1 MAASNVSL
9 SLSRREAASPR
20 RETLYLTLMRAEWG
34 LWLLVAAL
42 LGLFILWPV
51 GSVFFESFFREGH
64 FSLRAYEGLFTK
76 NIRLVTDSFSLA
88 LSVTL
93 VTIPLSVLI
102 ALRLVY
108 GPARGR
114 PLIVGALALS
124 TISPPFLC
132 SMAYLMLFGRRGLV
146 TWRLLGIEWNPYGF
160 HGVLMMEAAGLIG
173 LTALLAAASL
183 DHVDGTLENVSLNLG
198 GSPLR
203 TLVHISLPLALPGIG
218 AAALVAFVRS
228 LSDFGTPLFVGGRF
242 QVLASRAYNTL
253 IGVGDFPLAC
263 AMNVLLVFPALL
275 ILFLRSPRKRDTALS
290 SLTQPRSLR
299 LPRWFLA
306 LPGAVAWVF
315 VAVQVLVYGL
325 IFLGSVTRTW
335 GVDFSLTSR
344 HLAGILN
351 FRMDS
356 LVRSLLCSLAA
367 ALGGCLLSAV
377 IVLLMPGAPRLVR
390 RGVQTVA
397 DVPYLMPGTFL
408 GVGYLL
414 TFSRLPLELSA
425 GFLIAMSC
433 LFRQLSPSL
442 RAAEAGLAQMDPS
455 LRDVVRD
462 LGGGPLKVLRDLLLP
477 LLSPFL
483 RLGFLNAFSAAM
495 TTTGPIIFLVSPYAR
510 VASIEL
516 FESINEG
523 DFGAASAMGSLLIV
537 IVAAVNGLAWR
548 MGRK

>member
-1 MAASNVSL
+1 MSFAGVEGA
-9 SLSRREAASPR
+9 
-20 RETLYLTLMRAEWG
+20 
-34 LWLLVAAL
+34 LWLLVAVSL
-42 LGLFILWPV
+42 CLFIVWPV
-51 GSVFFESFFREGH
+51 SSVFIESFLEDGH
-64 FSLRAYEGLFTK
+64 LSLRAYEGLFTK
-76 NIRLVTDSFSLA
+76 NIRLVLDSFSLA
-88 LSVTL
+88 LGVTL
-93 VTIPLSVLI
+93 LTLSLSILI
-102 ALRLVY
+102 ALRLTY
-108 GPARGR
+108 GSPRGR
-114 PLIVGALALS
+114 SLIVGALALS

-132 SMAYLMLFGRRGLV
+132 SMAYLMLFGRRGLI
-146 TWRLLGIEWNPYGF
+146 TWRLFGIEWNPYGF
-160 HGVLMMEAAGLIG
+160 HGVLMMEAAGLVG
-173 LTALLAAASL
+173 LTALLTAASL
-183 DHVDGTLENVSLNLG
+183 DRVDSTLENVSLDLG

-203 TLVHISLPLALPGIG
+203 TLMRISLPLALPGIG

-253 IGVGDFPLAC
+253 IGLGDFPLAC
-263 AMNVLLVFPALL
+263 AMNVLLVLPALL
-275 ILFLRSPRKRDTALS
+275 FLFLRSSPKGDAALS
-290 SLTQPRSLR
+290 GLSQPRSLR
-299 LPRWFLA
+299 LPGWFLSI
-306 LPGAVAWVF
+306 PGFVTWAF

-325 IFLGSVTRTW
+325 IFLGSVTQTW
-335 GVDFSLTSR
+335 GADFSLTSR

-351 FRMDS
+351 FRTDS
-356 LVRSLLCSLAA
+356 LIRSLLCSLAA

-377 IVLLMPGAPRLVR
+377 IVLLMPGIPHPIR
-390 RGVQTVA
+390 RGIQTVA

-414 TFSRLPLELSA
+414 AFSRLPFELSA

-442 RAAEAGLAQMDPS
+442 RAAEAGLAQMDKS
-455 LRDVVRD
+455 LRDAVRD
-462 LGGGPLKVLRDLLLP
+462 LGGGPLSVLKDLLLP

-523 DFGAASAMGSLLIV
+523 DFGAASAMGSLLII

-548 MGRK
+548 LVRDSSGAFRAS